1 MRQPT
6 FYAAVFGIIRN
17 EEGKILFSRR
27 YNTGHLD
34 GYLSLPAGHVEEG
47 EPLTDA
53 MIRELSEE
61 LNISHAQ
68 LYVSHT
74 QQSKS
79 KEDTKVYFNA
89 YFEID
94 FFDGAIK
101 NQEPDKCSE
110 LIFLSLD
117 ELKDQKVVP
126 YVHHALDCIRD
137 GKIFSEIR
145 WSNTHDS

>member
-1 MRQPT
+1 MQLPE
-6 FYAAVFGIIRN
+6 AGILQLQDA
-17 EEGKILFSRR
+17 ESGKDVWVDSNNATVR
-27 YNTGHLD
+27 YN
-34 GYLSLPAGHVEEG
+34 Y
-47 EPLTDA
+47 
-53 MIRELSEE
+53 
-61 LNISHAQ
+61 
-68 LYVSHT
+68 
-74 QQSKS
+74 QQHFFKQT
-79 KEDTKVYFNA
+79 EDTKVYFNA

-145 WSNTHDS
+145 WNIGHDS